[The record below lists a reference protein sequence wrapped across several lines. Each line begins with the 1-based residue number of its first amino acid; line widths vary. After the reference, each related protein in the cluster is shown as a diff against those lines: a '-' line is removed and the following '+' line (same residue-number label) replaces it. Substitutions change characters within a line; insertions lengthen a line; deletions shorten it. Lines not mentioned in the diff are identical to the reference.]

1 MFNWN
6 VLTGR
11 AREDAVNGLVILE
24 ESGIQLQA
32 NDKIK
37 LKQIARNK
45 NLFYSMENARGL
57 KSFNYKLTA
66 II

>member
-6 VLTGR
+6 VLIGR

-45 NLFYSMENARGL
+45 NLFYSMENDRGL
-57 KSFNYKLTA
+57 TSFNCKLTA

>member
-45 NLFYSMENARGL
+45 NLFYSMENDRGL
-57 KSFNYKLTA
+57 TSFNCKLTA

>member
-57 KSFNYKLTA
+57 TSFNCKLTA

>member
-57 KSFNYKLTA
+57 TSFNFKLTA